1 MAALR
6 RAHLAHFLIAASC
19 SAVAPATSGTIE
31 GVAAI
36 DFIPCDSGQSCTDEN
51 IAGAAL
57 APGAAWVTRQ
67 TSTGGDP
74 SGNSVQLERLIFDA
88 DAGATVVKSIP
99 SATQSDVAVTPD
111 GANVYFL
118 DVEQG
123 GQVAML
129 RALSAAGADRAT
141 IPLASNQGFGEFTGL
156 IADPGAVTV
165 GVGGS
170 GGPSQGGNNDSDV
183 AYWLQ
188 GTSSIPSDVRGGFV
202 ARVNVDDG
210 GVGPTHPTTFVL
222 TYSHHLMAADA
233 TNVYWVAGPS
243 PQGEVHMAPRD
254 LSATE
259 SQLAVISSGL
269 APVGLAAA
277 NGKVAWSSTADLF
290 GTTPGCWIWQSSV
303 LVFQST
309 TSWCM
314 GLAIDATDAYFAT
327 VEIRSYVDNSGR
339 SGTYLAAT
347 GMARVSLAGP
357 PQQTPHVVP
366 ITSASNR
373 LYGPRR
379 ILLDA
384 QYVYGI
390 DPAYVLRV
398 PKSAFAP

>member
-36 DFIPCDSGQSCTDEN
+36 EFIPCSSNQQCTNEN
-51 IAGAAL
+51 VSGAAL
-57 APGAAWVTRQ
+57 SPGAAWVTRF
-67 TSTGGDP
+67 TSTGGNP
-74 SGNSVQLERLIFDA
+74 SDNSVQLERLTFDG

-99 SATQSDVAVTPD
+99 TAMLSDVAVTPD

-118 DVEQG
+118 GVEQG

-129 RALSAAGADRAT
+129 RALSAAGADRAP
-141 IPLASNQGFGEFTGL
+141 IALPSNQGCGDVPGL
-156 IADPGAVTV
+156 LADPGAVTV

-170 GGPSQGGNNDSDV
+170 GGPSQGGNNDPDV
-183 AYWLQ
+183 SYWLQ

-210 GVGPTHPTTFVL
+210 GVGPTQPTTFVI

-259 SQLAVISSGL
+259 SQLAVISSGA

-327 VEIRSYVDNSGR
+327 VEMRSFTDNSGQ
-339 SGTYLAAT
+339 TQTFLAAT

-357 PQQTPHVVP
+357 AQQTPHVLALTTDR
-366 ITSASNR
+366 IF
-373 LYGPRR
+373 GPRR
-379 ILLDA
+379 ILVDS

-390 DPAYVLRV
+390 DPAYVLRA